1 MKWRFWFLGF
11 ITFVRPGLLLHTFSY
26 CLCICFAFVFY
37 IAFCLIWFAIPQ
49 KFQKS
54 LYWFTTWSSY
64 KEMVKGKALFSLIR
78 LAGGKQIY
86 YFEEEKKC
94 IKVSFKEQSI
104 YFLQQVHTFKLM
116 TRIERITEKPLR
128 LGNRWSKATLRNFF
142 LQIWNRNKLVHTQNT
157 FIWKTRICYQE
168 STTHLAFSSKSWF
181 QDNRITDFGWRWFMY

>member
-1 MKWRFWFLGF
+1 MIGVYCFCFTWFPFPQIF
-11 ITFVRPGLLLHTFSY
+11 ILFLYLLCFCILY
-26 CLCICFAFVFY
+26 CF
-37 IAFCLIWFAIPQ
+37 FCLIWFAIPQ
-49 KFQKS
+49 NFQKS

-94 IKVSFKEQSI
+94 INVSFKKQSI
-104 YFLQQVHTFKLM
+104 YFLLQVHTFKLM
-116 TRIERITEKPLR
+116 TRIERNTEKPLR

-142 LQIWNRNKLVHTQNT
+142 LQIWNRNKFVHTQNT

-168 STTHLAFSSKSWF
+168 LT
-181 QDNRITDFGWRWFMY
+181 